1 MSLVSNVQ
9 TKRRIPLLQLTKTV
23 IAAIA
28 AWYIALLIIPG
39 EKPIFAVMAAIIV
52 VQPSVNQSLG
62 KALERSIG
70 TIIGVIVALGATLAF
85 GAPSWLVIL
94 AIVIALIIGWLFKF
108 TPATANQIAITAMLV
123 IAIGAATPS
132 YALQRIAETVIGA
145 LVGLL
150 INAIIVPPVHLDP
163 ALNAVAKLGDNIAN
177 VLSDMGAVLTRPS
190 SNEIVEDVY
199 LRSRALRQELN
210 TSRATVDRLSESLR
224 FNIRRSR
231 KYQQLDQCSHLL
243 DTYAVLVTRT
253 IGLARAVR
261 DHYDESLTNEPI
273 IGQIAEELTNAGHD
287 LRLRMRD
294 AGLPAVTLPHPP
306 TDELPALTAPIQLK
320 APSASNWI
328 LVGFLLES
336 LHRVRAEIMETGED
350 AD

>member
-1 MSLVSNVQ
+1 MSLVSNVRS
-9 TKRRIPLLQLTKTV
+9 KRRIPVLQLLKTV
-23 IAAIA
+23 LAAVA
-28 AWYIALLIIPG
+28 AWYLGAFVIPG

-70 TIIGVIVALGATLAF
+70 TIIGVVVALAATLAF

-94 AIVIALIIGWLFKF
+94 AIVVALLVGWVFKF

-123 IAIGAATPS
+123 IAIGAATPG
-132 YALQRIAETVIGA
+132 YALQRIEETVVGA
-145 LVGLL
+145 IVGLL
-150 INAIIVPPVHLDP
+150 INAVIIPPVHLEP
-163 ALNAVAKLGDNIAN
+163 AINATAQLGDNIAN
-177 VLSDMGAVLTRPS
+177 VLADLGAILTRPS
-190 SNEIVEDVY
+190 GAEVVEDVF
-199 LRSRALRQELN
+199 RRASSLRQELN
-210 TSRATVDRLSESLR
+210 QSRATVDRLNESLR

-231 KYQQLDQCSHLL
+231 KYQQLDECSHLL

-261 DHYDESLTNEPI
+261 DHYDESLTREPVI
-273 IGQIAEELTNAGHD
+273 SQIADELQSAGHD

-294 AGLPAVTLPHPP
+294 AGLPAVTIPHPP
-306 TDELPALTAPIQLK
+306 TDELPALTAPIRLK

-336 LHRVRAEIMETGED
+336 LRRVRSEIMGNDEND
-350 AD
+350 